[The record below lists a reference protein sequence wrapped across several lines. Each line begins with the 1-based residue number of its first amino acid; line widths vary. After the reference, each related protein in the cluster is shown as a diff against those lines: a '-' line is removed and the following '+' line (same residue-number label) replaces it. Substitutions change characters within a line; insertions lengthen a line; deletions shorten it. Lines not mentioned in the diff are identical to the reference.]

1 MTRLFR
7 MLKLLGLGLLFMAGV
22 GVGAQAAEKV
32 RLTSLEWPP
41 YSGDSLP
48 EKGASIAVAKAAFAA
63 MGYELEVKFFPW
75 SRAVAMA
82 KSAPGYVGYLP
93 EYYSVDV
100 GKEFL
105 FSDPIGSG
113 PLGLAEPVA
122 APVSWSSVPD
132 LSKYRVGVV
141 QDYVNTDEFDKLV
154 AAKKIKADTA
164 TDDKTNLL
172 KLAGGRL
179 DVAVIDRNVMN
190 YLLAKTPELAAA
202 KAKVKFNG
210 KLLEDKKLYVCFR
223 KTPEGTAMAKV
234 FNDGLKKINVDAIV
248 KKYLKP

>member
-1 MTRLFR
+1 MHALRRILFGAGLVV
-7 MLKLLGLGLLFMAGV
+7 MLVAGV
-22 GVGAQAAEKV
+22 ASTTQAAETV

-63 MGYELEVKFFPW
+63 VGYDLEVKFFPW

-82 KSAPGYVGYLP
+82 KSAPGYIGYLP
-93 EYYSVDV
+93 EYYSADV
-100 GKEFL
+100 AKEFI

-122 APVSWSSVPD
+122 APVTWSAVSD

-141 QDYVNTDEFDKLV
+141 QDYVNTEEFDKLV
-154 AAKKIKADTA
+154 AAKRIKADTA

-190 YLLAKTPELAAA
+190 YLLAKHPELAAA
-202 KAKVKFNG
+202 KAKVRFNA
-210 KLLEDKKLYVCFR
+210 KLLEDKKLYICFR
-223 KTPEGTAMAKV
+223 KTPEGMAMAKK
-234 FNDGLKKINVDAIV
+234 FNEGLKKINVDAIM
-248 KKYLKP
+248 KKHLK